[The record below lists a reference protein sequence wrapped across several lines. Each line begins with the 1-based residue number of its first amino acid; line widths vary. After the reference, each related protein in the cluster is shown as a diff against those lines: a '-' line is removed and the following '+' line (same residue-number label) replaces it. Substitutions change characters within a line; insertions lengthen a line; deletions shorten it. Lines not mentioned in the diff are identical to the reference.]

1 MNLRN
6 MVMAVYADSTLHK
19 DRYVT
24 IGWNIHKISSSS
36 IIATFCPIGAF
47 SSGRNLMLEKG
58 RNVVVIRE
66 ELNLHAIIVLCS

>member
-6 MVMAVYADSTLHK
+6 MVMVVYTDSTLHK

-24 IGWNIHKISSSS
+24 TGWDVHRISSSS

-47 SSGRNLMLEKG
+47 SSGRNLTLEKG

-66 ELNLHAIIVLCS
+66 KLNLHAIIVLCS